1 LQPLSLLSSFTQDH
15 HGLHSKNKKTKDHI
29 VSNLLLAQDEHNT
42 DRVILLP
49 AQEEAMRMLKEE
61 RRKTEEMRSKY
72 ERQIKELLDQMGL
85 QQRMGSGEGLSKVHV
100 SVCAVF
106 LLFFSHLVIGSHE
119 REGQLLTGTKN
130 EFWWGPGERK

>member
-1 LQPLSLLSSFTQDH
+1 MAHQHSSQPLSLLSSFTQDH

-42 DRVILLP
+42 GRVILLP
-49 AQEEAMRMLKEE
+49 AQEEVMSSGTSTREEAMRLLKEE

-106 LLFFSHLVIGSHE
+106 
-119 REGQLLTGTKN
+119 
-130 EFWWGPGERK
+130 

>member
-1 LQPLSLLSSFTQDH
+1 MQPLSLLSSFTQDH

-42 DRVILLP
+42 GRVILLP
-49 AQEEAMRMLKEE
+49 AQEEVMSSGTSTREEAMRLLKEE

-85 QQRMGSGEGLSKVHV
+85 QQRMGSGEAVSKVHV
-100 SVCAVF
+100 SACAVF
-106 LLFFSHLVIGSHE
+106 LLFF
-119 REGQLLTGTKN
+119 
-130 EFWWGPGERK
+130 